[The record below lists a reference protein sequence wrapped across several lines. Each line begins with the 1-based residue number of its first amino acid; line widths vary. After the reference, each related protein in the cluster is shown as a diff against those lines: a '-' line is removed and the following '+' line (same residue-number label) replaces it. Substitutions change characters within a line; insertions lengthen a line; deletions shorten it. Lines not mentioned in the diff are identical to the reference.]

1 MEGEPKMV
9 RIHLCQILYNPAY
22 FDGNSDLLEEPA
34 PSIDVTRTM
43 GQLRQV
49 KSVEGLLIESRASYV
64 KHITE
69 KLCAIARWSQSRG
82 AKILVFPEY
91 SVPCEALPHLRD
103 IAREAGTH
111 RIRFTEASKEI
122 YKSIG
127 LDIGTLR
134 NGSAIAPIIHPTTG
148 TVEISAKRYRSKWE
162 PNLDVSLQT
171 RDIYEVSLDDKLL
184 RIGVAT
190 CIDALHVDRLGS
202 LWTDQ
207 VSKPHIIICPSLSPS
222 VEQFTNVGKIL
233 AGQETLFAFV
243 NLAEFGGTAF
253 NIPKEWE
260 QYLPGTRTPGGMLH
274 RSEAILEIDVNVGC
288 FFIKKRSVETAPPC
302 SSTRYFPIVYAATGK
317 WMDRYSALEKQ
328 VLELL
333 GSGDSGGTIARVDS
347 FLSDQESP
355 PPKEVATKL
364 HELRQ
369 GQLALFAGDVDAVR
383 ESLTLVV
390 LPMEIDDSRLFF
402 ARRIQQVIGL
412 ITSTLKSSTGEFTQS
427 LINYLGVLKSMQE
440 VFRLPQLEQAAEKA
454 KAPLPKHLADRI
466 LAARPSV
473 EGERKQVSV
482 IFADVMVSSSSSNKL
497 DPEDELNYTKQ
508 CLGMIADEI
517 HRYEGTI
524 TQFRA
529 DGVIAFFGAPIAHEY
544 ATQRGL
550 YASLGIQQ
558 RLKSYRH
565 QLKEQGVELEVRI
578 GVNTGPIVI
587 TSISDDLSIE
597 YSSVGD
603 TVSLASEMNHSAQAG
618 TILASENTYGLTGD
632 YFEYESAGNI
642 ETKRKKAPVKS
653 YRVLGLGKARTRLRA
668 AMSRGLTPLVGRER
682 ELELLLDAFERAK
695 EGQAQALSTRGEAG
709 GAKSRLLYEFKNEV
723 AKGDITF
730 LEGRCLPYS
739 GGIAYH
745 PIIDHL
751 RSNFDI
757 REGDDDSQITDK
769 VKRGLALIKL
779 EETSTLPYLLEL
791 LSVKDSGIDSI
802 SMSPEARRDRTM
814 AAITQLILKGSEL
827 RPFIAAIEDLHWV
840 DKSTEETLKLWLNSI
855 SGARVLLIFT
865 YRPDY
870 VHTWGARSYHSQIT
884 LNKLS
889 NRESLTMVS
898 HILGT
903 EEIDRELQELVLK
916 KTEGIPFFIEEFVR
930 SLRDLGVIERK
941 ENRYFLNKDVK
952 DLVIPSTIQE
962 VITARVD
969 SLPKGAKSVLQA
981 GSAIEREFSYELI
994 RLVMGLPEL
1003 ELISH
1008 LSVLRDSELLY
1019 ERGIF
1024 PQSTYVFKHGLTREV
1039 VYDSVLKN
1047 ARKVLHNKIGSAIEE
1062 LHKDNLDE
1070 YYGVLAEHFIAG
1082 GNYDKAVEYCRLAE
1096 RKAEK
1101 SASFNDA
1108 ITYAQK
1114 RVSCLEKLPQT
1125 EDVLRKMVDARTT
1138 LGLYLTLFNHPIEA
1152 KEAVE
1157 PVVDLALKLGYKR
1170 RISQIYSILGWY
1182 SGWGEED
1189 FPRAHRYLADAL
1201 TLAEELNDMLSLA
1214 TANLYL
1220 GYVLPMNC
1228 EYEKASY
1235 HFGKALDINTAANN
1249 LWGIVR
1255 IKSARSY
1262 WVYDW
1267 QGKINLGFK
1276 ESYEALQ
1283 IAEESGDIY
1292 SKAFGYTFQGLSC
1305 YCKGLLRES
1314 EEYLLK
1320 GINSGERINAPAILY
1335 FIYFCLGETYLNMG
1349 KHVQAREAFERGIS
1363 LLEQQRLRPSLL
1375 NLGRLELAL
1384 AKILGGDV
1392 DIELEPLYR
1401 YQAANKTKSLEGY
1414 MRRYLSAI
1422 LLNLDAER
1430 LSEAEDWIKK
1440 AIEDDSRNGS
1450 RFSLAQDFAH
1460 YAELCKRK
1468 GDMAMAKK
1476 KLSKAIE
1483 VFRECGADG
1492 WVKKYEE
1499 ALATI
1504 QE

>member
-1 MEGEPKMV
+1 MV

-49 KSVEGLLIESRASYV
+49 RSVEGLLIEFRASYV

-103 IAREAGTH
+103 IAREAGILIVAGTH
-111 RIRFTEASKEI
+111 RIRFTETSKEI

-127 LDIGTLR
+127 LDIKSLR

-171 RDIYEVSLDDKLL
+171 KDIYEVSLDDKLL
-184 RIGVAT
+184 RIGIAT

-202 LWTDQ
+202 LWTDK

-274 RSEAILEIDVNVGC
+274 RSEAILEIDVNVEC

-302 SSTRYFPIVYAATGK
+302 SSTRYFPIVYASTSK
-317 WMDRYSALEKQ
+317 WMAKYSALEKQ

-333 GSGDSGGTIARVDS
+333 GSGDSGSTIERVDS
-347 FLSDQESP
+347 FLSEQEAP
-355 PPKEVATKL
+355 PPSEIANKL

-369 GQLALFAGDVDAVR
+369 GQLALFAGDVNAVR

-390 LPMEIDDSRLFF
+390 LPKEIDDTRLFF

-412 ITSTLKSSTGEFTQS
+412 ITATLKSPTGEFTQS
-427 LINYLGVLKSMQE
+427 LINYLGALKSMQD
-440 VFRLPQLEQAAEKA
+440 VFGLAQLEQAAEKP
-454 KAPLPKHLADRI
+454 KALSPKYLADKI

-473 EGERKQVSV
+473 EGERKQVTV
-482 IFADVMVSSSSSNKL
+482 IFADVTVFSASTKGL
-497 DPEDELNYTKQ
+497 DPEDELNYTRQ
-508 CLGMIADEI
+508 CLSMIADEI
-517 HRYEGTI
+517 HRYEGTL
-524 TQFRA
+524 TQFHA

-550 YASLGIQQ
+550 YAALGIQQ
-558 RLKSYRH
+558 RLRRYAD
-565 QLKEQGVELEVRI
+565 QLKEEGALVAVRI

-587 TSISDDLSIE
+587 TSIGDDLSIE
-597 YSSVGD
+597 YTSVGD
-603 TVSLASEMNHSAQAG
+603 TVSLASEMNHSGQAG
-618 TILASENTYGLTGD
+618 TILVSENTYSITRD
-632 YFEYESAGNI
+632 YFEYESAGNVEI
-642 ETKRKKAPVKS
+642 KGKREPVKS

-695 EGQAQALSTRGEAG
+695 EGQGQAISIVGEAG
-709 GAKSRLLYEFKNEV
+709 VGKSRLLYEFKDTV
-723 AKGDITF
+723 AKRDITF

-739 GGIAYH
+739 RGVAYH

-751 RSNFDI
+751 KSNFDI
-757 REGDDDSQITDK
+757 REGDDDIRIADK
-769 VKRGLALIKL
+769 VKRGLALVKL
-779 EETSTLPYLLEL
+779 DETNTLPYLLEL
-791 LSVKDSGIDSI
+791 LSVKDSGIDSL

-814 AAITQLILKGSEL
+814 AAITRLVLKGSEL
-827 RPFIAAIEDLHWV
+827 RPLIAAIEDLHWV

-870 VHTWGARSYHSQIT
+870 LHTWGARSYHSQIT

-916 KTEGIPFFIEEFVR
+916 KTEGIPFFIEEFVG

-941 ENRYFLNKDVK
+941 GNRYYLNKDVK
-952 DLVIPSTIQE
+952 DLAIPGTIQE
-962 VITARVD
+962 VIATRVD
-969 SLPKGAKSVLQA
+969 SLPKAAKSVLQA

-994 RLVMGLPEL
+994 RRVMGLPEL

-1024 PQSTYVFKHGLTREV
+1024 PKSTYVFKHNLTREV
-1039 VYDSVLKN
+1039 VYDSILKN
-1047 ARKVLHNKIGSAIEE
+1047 ARKGLHNKIGNAIEE
-1062 LHKDNLDE
+1062 LHRDNLDE
-1070 YYGVLAEHFIAG
+1070 YCGVLAEHLIAG
-1082 GNYDKAVEYCRLAE
+1082 GNYEKAVEYSRLAE

-1101 SASFNDA
+1101 AASIPDA
-1108 ITYAQK
+1108 VTYVQK
-1114 RVSCLEKLPQT
+1114 RIDCLEKLPQT

-1138 LGLYLTLFNHPIEA
+1138 LGLYLGQIGYLIEA

-1157 PVVDLALKLGYKR
+1157 PVVDLALKLDYKR
-1170 RISQIYSILGWY
+1170 RISQLYSILGWY
-1182 SGWGEED
+1182 SWWVQED
-1189 FPRAHRYLADAL
+1189 YANAHKYLSDGL
-1201 TLAEELNDMLSLA
+1201 KIAEELNDILSLA
-1214 TANLYL
+1214 MAHTWL
-1220 GYVLPMNC
+1220 GLVYSGNC
-1228 EYEKASY
+1228 EFEKAAY
-1235 HFGKALDINTAANN
+1235 HWKKALDINLAANSA
-1249 LWGIVR
+1249 WGIAVT
-1255 IKSARSY
+1255 KSTRAY
-1262 WVYDW
+1262 WLYNW
-1267 QGKINLGFK
+1267 RGKIDLGFK
-1276 ESYEALQ
+1276 ETSEVLKL
-1283 IAEESGDIY
+1283 AEESGDIH
-1292 SKAFGYTFQGLSC
+1292 SKAYGYIFHAHSC
-1305 YCKGLLRES
+1305 YCKGYLREA
-1314 EEYLLK
+1314 EEYIVK
-1320 GINSGERINAPAILY
+1320 GINFAERINDISIQSGTY
-1335 FIYFCLGETYLNMG
+1335 FHWGEVYLSMG
-1349 KHVQAREAFERGIS
+1349 KYVQAREAFERGIS
-1363 LLEQQRLRPSLL
+1363 LLERHRILPSLL
-1375 NLGRLELAL
+1375 NLGRLGLAL
-1384 AKILGGDV
+1384 VKILGGDTDV
-1392 DIELEPLYR
+1392 ELEHLNR
-1401 YQAANKTKSLEGY
+1401 SHAEIQTNVFEGY
-1414 MRRYLSAI
+1414 ILRYFSAI
-1422 LLNLDAER
+1422 LLNVDMKHLR
-1430 LSEAEDWIKK
+1430 EAEDWINR
-1440 AIEDDSRNGS
+1440 AIEADTRNGT
-1450 RFSLAQDFAH
+1450 RFLLAQDFVH
-1460 YAELCKRK
+1460 YGELCKRK
-1468 GDMAMAKK
+1468 GDLAMAKE

-1483 VFRECGADG
+1483 IFKECGADG

-1499 ALATI
+1499 ELAKM
-1504 QE
+1504 